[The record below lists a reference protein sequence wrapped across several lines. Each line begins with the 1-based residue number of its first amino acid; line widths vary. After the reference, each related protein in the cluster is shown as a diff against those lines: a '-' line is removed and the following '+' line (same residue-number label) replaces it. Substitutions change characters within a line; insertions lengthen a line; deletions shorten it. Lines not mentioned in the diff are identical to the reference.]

1 MGLFRRQQCEKD
13 LEDACRAIGNAA
25 GQVAVGETERDFLDA
40 VVESQRQRLAAS
52 FNEVKQLKGERKA
65 LGYACDTASAWTIAP
80 LEVRDMPSNQAKAEV
95 ETLIRSLCAQTP

>member
-25 GQVAVGETERDFLDA
+25 GSVAVGETSRDFLDA

-52 FNEVKQLKGERKA
+52 FDEVKQMKGERKA
-65 LGYACDTASAWTIAP
+65 LRLARSTASAWAIAP
-80 LEVRDMPSNQAKAEV
+80 LDVRNMPSGQARTEV
-95 ETLIRSLCAQTP
+95 DDLIRSLCT